1 MISERYWSRYYNF
14 INSIMAKKQLI
25 SARLDPQTLAK
36 IEAFTNK
43 HYYWKRNSV
52 ISNVLDAV
60 FDCFSDGDIYDL
72 VRYSRHHDRNA
83 SGSFSLNESTN

>member
-1 MISERYWSRYYNF
+1 MISGRYWSKYYNF
-14 INSIMAKKQLI
+14 IKNDMEKKQLI

-36 IEAFTNK
+36 IEAFTKK
-43 HYYWKRNSV
+43 HYYWKRNTV

-60 FDCFSDGDIYDL
+60 FDRFDDGDIYDM

-83 SGSFSLNESTN
+83 KGSFSLN